1 MINKGSDEGSST
13 KSVAAGT
20 ETDLMLIYS
29 DREWIVDTCAS
40 NHMASSLQMLK
51 AYRLVPKSDRSKVH
65 LPTGGVVS
73 VTHTGLAFVFKNQD
87 IFNALYIPEFKFN
100 LLLVSKLTKEL
111 KCLNGVAEKKH
122 ITIFEIAR
130 ALRFQAGIP
139 LRFWG
144 ECVNTDVY
152 LLNRL
157 PSRVINVKSPFE
169 MLYLHAPSLSHL
181 KVFGFLCYADMCMDK
196 FASKAIPE
204 HVLALH
210 SAVYKL
216 KTFRE
221 AVSDSKWVQEMKQE
235 VVALEDNNTWAI
247 VDFPPDKAPIGCKW
261 IFKVKYRA
269 SGEIERYKPEL
280 VPKRIQSEKGSRL
293 H

>member
-1 MINKGSDEGSST
+1 MISRT
-13 KSVAAGT
+13 R
-20 ETDLMLIYS
+20 LYS
-29 DREWIVDTCAS
+29 KKKCGVQRGCL
-40 NHMASSLQMLK
+40 SLQTFEVCRYTYISSSGPANISWIYWEMSPTLTNQPSPINDSIK
-51 AYRLVPKSDRSKVH
+51 GEVSSSPQVPEQVSHSPADVSP
-65 LPTGGVVS
+65 LPEPS
-73 VTHTGLAFVFKNQD
+73 N
-87 IFNALYIPEFKFN
+87 
-100 LLLVSKLTKEL
+100 SMEL
-111 KCLNGVAEKKH
+111 KRSSRPSKPPVWLHDYV
-122 ITIFEIAR
+122 TIPVCNSYAYPISSY
-130 ALRFQAGIP
+130 
-139 LRFWG
+139 
-144 ECVNTDVY
+144 VTY
-152 LLNRL
+152 
-157 PSRVINVKSPFE
+157 
-169 MLYLHAPSLSHL
+169 SHL
-181 KVFGFLCYADMCMDK
+181 KPLYQ
-196 FASKAIPE
+196 

-293 H
+293 HWDFLPCD